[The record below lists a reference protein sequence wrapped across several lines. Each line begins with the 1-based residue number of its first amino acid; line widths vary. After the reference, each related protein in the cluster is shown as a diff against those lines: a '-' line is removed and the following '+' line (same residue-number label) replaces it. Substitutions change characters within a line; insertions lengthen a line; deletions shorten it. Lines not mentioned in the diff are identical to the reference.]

1 MLFVGRFYELVV
13 SDYFLENTKKSIIR
27 FLGQQLILPSE
38 NQREMCTHTLIQIF
52 PLELVVASCLK
63 CMTDNS

>member
-38 NQREMCTHTLIQIF
+38 NQREMCTHTDFSIGTSGCIM
-52 PLELVVASCLK
+52 S
-63 CMTDNS
+63 

>member
-13 SDYFLENTKKSIIR
+13 NDYFLENTKKSIIR

-38 NQREMCTHTLIQIF
+38 NQQTLGNVYSYRF
-52 PLELVVASCLK
+52 FH
-63 CMTDNS
+63 